1 MFQTISIPKLHHE
14 YHSWLAELNFCKEE
28 ITIFEGHLELIIS
41 KHKYTEIT
49 SLVEHF
55 QNQFICHK
63 EVVDGLKHDL
73 NIAEKQLAAFSKDLS
88 DAGFINIKMDNHAKL
103 REEVLTQR
111 NIFNDLKK
119 EFRNFEAYCG
129 SGHLEVEIG

>member
-14 YHSWLAELNFCKEE
+14 YHSWIAELNFCKEE
-28 ITIFEGHLELIIS
+28 ITIFERNLEEIIS
-41 KHKYTEIT
+41 KYKNTEIA

-63 EVVDGLKHDL
+63 EVIDVLKHDL
-73 NIAEKQLAAFSKDLS
+73 NIAEKQLAAFAKDLS
-88 DAGFINIKMDNHAKL
+88 DAGFMNIKMDNHVNL
-103 REEVLTQR
+103 REEVNTQR

-119 EFRNFEAYCG
+119 EFRNFESHFGFFHNELIA
-129 SGHLEVEIG
+129 